1 MPAIGDLFKC
11 RPQDIQE
18 TVNSVMYMLKQRIS
32 DIDFKNDFKS
42 KINKSEQENQ
52 DA

>member
-1 MPAIGDLFKC
+1 
-11 RPQDIQE
+11 
-18 TVNSVMYMLKQRIS
+18 MYMLKQRIS